1 MKSKPITKI
10 LKALLS
16 ILFLYLLI
24 NMAGTKGLLEIIRDI
39 NPAFLFISLLISV
52 CMVCLSCLKWKV
64 LLDLLT
70 KDEEERPSYLF
81 LLKTYL
87 VGYFFS
93 NLLPSNIGGDIARLY
108 YAGHKVNDHIA
119 VAASIFIERMT
130 GLILLLSLAAFAP
143 FCRVSLYGKIYVAI
157 PSVAALILL
166 ILIIVLLT
174 IKDPITPINSVAV
187 RFLNFLAGTRI
198 CARNSFFSKLHLRVE
213 AFCEKFIHKIE
224 AFHERTIEASKYIL
238 WNKPTFAVVVLLSI
252 AFYAA
257 TWLNVY
263 FSFRTFNTIPDFAGV
278 VALVPLVMLAAMLPI
293 SIMGNLG
300 FTEGVYVTYF
310 SLLGID
316 PANILAMGLFLR
328 FKLFLIG
335 IFGLVSYLT
344 MRREHARGNLGEG
357 ERNSIE
363 EIIALEPGE
372 ND

>member
-16 ILFLYLLI
+16 ILFLYLLL
-24 NMAGTKGLLEIIRDI
+24 NMAGTKGLLGIVRDI
-39 NPAFLFISLLISV
+39 NPAFLFISLLVSA

-70 KDEEERPSYLF
+70 KDKEERAGYLF

-93 NLLPSNIGGDIARLY
+93 NLLPSNIGGDIARVY
-108 YAGHKVNDHIA
+108 YAGHKVKDYTA
-119 VAASIFIERMT
+119 VAVSIFIERVT

-143 FCRVSLYGKIYVAI
+143 FFRISLYRKIYVAI
-157 PSVAALILL
+157 PSVAALFLL
-166 ILIIVLLT
+166 FIIIMLLT
-174 IKDPITPINSVAV
+174 VKDPISPINSLAV
-187 RFLNFLAGTRI
+187 KLLNFFAGTRL
-198 CARNSFFSKLHLRVE
+198 CSRNIFFSKLHRRTE
-213 AFCEKFIHKIE
+213 SFYKKIIRKIE
-224 AFHERTIEASKYIL
+224 TFHHRTIEASKYIIRD
-238 WNKPTFAVVVLLSI
+238 KQTFAFVVILSI
-252 AFYAA
+252 VFYAA
-257 TWLNVY
+257 TWFNVY
-263 FSFRTFNTIPDFAGV
+263 FAFRTFNTVPDFAGV

-310 SLLGID
+310 GLLGIN

-335 IFGLVSYLT
+335 GFGLVSYVT
-344 MRREHARGNLGEG
+344 MRRDHANRSMSEGNKDTMED
-357 ERNSIE
+357 
-363 EIIALEPGE
+363 IIAGE
-372 ND
+372 LDKND